1 MRRKEQKSFYRKR
14 KKGRRIEKDHKHY
27 SRRLRQGKNTPPR
40 QGKNTCA
47 MYDL

>member
-27 SRRLRQGKNTPPR
+27 SRRLRQGIGEGSDPCKFP
-40 QGKNTCA
+40 G
-47 MYDL
+47 